1 MGERKRVTLAILI
14 CWLGPMLLIWA
25 VMSFI
30 SIRYANAVLIGL
42 AVIVALVPLPLYLI
56 SYADKRLRVSY
67 QHTYDSKLKLRDAQI
82 EMLQAQINPHFVN
95 NTLELVN
102 WQSRI
107 NGDETTSHMVEA
119 LGTLVSAAVVRD
131 ECPFVQLYEEME
143 YVDAY
148 LYITSIRFKNRLVM
162 YKEIDQTLMGEELP
176 KMSIQ
181 PLLEN
186 AIAYGVKFSPVGKV
200 RVLLRI
206 YERVGHLYIEVTNSG
221 ALSEQGRAEVD
232 KTLSTYRGK
241 IDKSG
246 QRRIGLAN
254 ICQRLAL
261 LYGEKAR
268 LSYISTED
276 STTFMIAIKLV

>member
-1 MGERKRVTLAILI
+1 
-14 CWLGPMLLIWA
+14 MLLLWA
-25 VMSFI
+25 VMSVI
-30 SIRYANAVLIGL
+30 SVHYANCFWLGL
-42 AVIVALVPLPLYLI
+42 VVIVVLTPFLLYLA
-56 SYADKRLRVSY
+56 SYADKQARTAFQL
-67 QHTYDSKLKLRDAQI
+67 TYDEQLKLRDAKI

-107 NGDETTSHMVEA
+107 NGDETTALMVEA

-131 ECPFVQLYEEME
+131 ESPFVPLCEEME

-148 LYITSIRFKNRLVM
+148 LYITSIRFKTRLAI
-162 YKEIDQTLMGEELP
+162 YKEIDERLMGEDLP

-186 AIAYGVKFSPVGKV
+186 AVAYGVKFSQTGKV

-206 YERVGHLYIEVTNSG
+206 YEHAGHMYIEVTNSG
-221 ALSEQGRAEVD
+221 ALSEQGRSDID
-232 KTLSTYRGK
+232 KTLATYRGK